1 MAHLRSQNAA
11 MRDQVDRNFHVTR
24 GERIPAYSFTLHS
37 LFETREAAPVPH
49 SKPYSADAAQK
60 LSAAEGPPSPT
71 APGVA
76 DVWAYP
82 SEERTEF
89 VSHADTYFLP
99 GSLHAED
106 CKECFQKGEL
116 GCKGCMGKGVESCPG
131 CLGAGRQSCVFCKG
145 SEKVNCLRCGGE
157 GRLASGDVG
166 GRSARCDACAGTGK
180 FACTHCKEGKVSC
193 PQCQGGGHAPCA
205 KCKGQGKIVC
215 AACGGQ
221 KKVLTGKAFQASF
234 KPFQVRGSALAEDG
248 PKEALEMAL
257 ESAVAAGTLTLS
269 AGESLDAQVKEAIVP
284 APVKGA
290 LGEIAARE
298 KNQASPSTRVVKRR
312 LDFAE
317 GAVVRIS
324 GYCAGQE
331 FAFWMAP
338 GANRIVAE
346 KDPLASFGS
355 TAASSAEQARDEGD
369 WKKAVALARESLS
382 YAPHLAGAKDILHSW
397 RRKVIGEALLAGLMG
412 GALSAAA
419 YMVWIVRFEKG
430 LHRTGAILHAGTWQ
444 IFLGILTAAVLI
456 PLLLRVSHFL
466 LRAAVLAAALLGV
479 FLLSGAAG
487 FWVGEQ
493 NRVREADQ
501 LALQAE
507 LNEHFKYGFPQVYFE
522 PDLRYLQALLGKYKD
537 AQVDLEPIKKAVANQ
552 LDLREKLGRQQVEFE
567 ARVREILGSGD
578 RLGRK
583 QALLTRLGNQYRLM
597 GVDVSV
603 AEEALRNLQ
612 EEENRIIARPPSA
625 PVSRMSITSSEPSR
639 KSRTAT
645 GKGGSAKP
653 AQAKK
658 GSKTAVKKPV
668 PPPPKKKMKVWWQ

>member
-1 MAHLRSQNAA
+1 

-24 GERIPAYSFTLHS
+24 GERIPAYSFTLQS
-37 LFETREAAPVPH
+37 LLETREATPVPH
-49 SKPYSADAAQK
+49 SKPYSAEAAQK
-60 LSAAEGPPSPT
+60 LSAAEGPPSPA
-71 APGVA
+71 APGVM

-82 SEERTEF
+82 SEDRAEF
-89 VSHADTYFLP
+89 VSHVDTYFLP

-116 GCKGCMGKGVESCPG
+116 GCKGCMGKGVESCSA

-157 GRLASGDVG
+157 GRLASGEVG

-193 PQCQGGGHAPCA
+193 PQCQGGGNAPCV

-221 KKVLTGKAFQASF
+221 KKVLSGKAFQASF
-234 KPFQVRGSALAEDG
+234 KPFQVRGVALAQDG

-257 ESAVAAGTLTLS
+257 EKTNDVGALSLS
-269 AGESLDAQVKEAIVP
+269 ANESLDAQVKDAVVP
-284 APVKGA
+284 PAVKGA
-290 LGEIAARE
+290 LNELAARE
-298 KNQASPSTRVVKRR
+298 KIQVSPLTRVVKRR
-312 LDFAE
+312 LDVAE

-331 FAFWMAP
+331 FAFWVLP
-338 GANRIVAE
+338 GTNRIVAE

-355 TAASSAEQARDEGD
+355 TTASSAEQARDEGD
-369 WKKAVALARESLS
+369 WKKAIALARESLS
-382 YAPHLAGAKDILHSW
+382 YAPHQAGAKDILFSW
-397 RRKVIGEALLAGLMG
+397 RRKVASEAVLAGLLG
-412 GALSAAA
+412 GALSAAV
-419 YMVWIVRFEKG
+419 YIVWIVRFEKG
-430 LHRTGAILHAGTWQ
+430 LHRTGAILHAGGWQ
-444 IFLGILTAAVLI
+444 FLLGILTATALI

-466 LRAAVLAAALLGV
+466 LRTALLVSVLLSV
-479 FLLSGAAG
+479 FLFSGAAG
-487 FWVGEQ
+487 FWAGEQ

-501 LALQAE
+501 LALQSE
-507 LNEHFKYGFPQVYFE
+507 LSEHFKYGFPQVYFE
-522 PDLRYLQALLGKYKD
+522 PDLRYLQALLSKYKD
-537 AQVDLEPIKKAVANQ
+537 TQVNLEGLKKAVANQ

-567 ARVREILGSGD
+567 ARVREIVASGD

-583 QALLTRLGNQYRLM
+583 QVLLTKLGNQYRLM
-597 GVDVSV
+597 GVDVSM

-612 EEENRIIARPPSA
+612 GEENRIIARPPTA
-625 PVSRMSITSSEPSR
+625 PVSRMSITSSEPTR
-639 KSRTAT
+639 KSRTAST
-645 GKGGSAKP
+645 GKGGAAKSSH
-653 AQAKK
+653 AKK
-658 GSKTAVKKPV
+658 GSAEKGTKSANKKPV